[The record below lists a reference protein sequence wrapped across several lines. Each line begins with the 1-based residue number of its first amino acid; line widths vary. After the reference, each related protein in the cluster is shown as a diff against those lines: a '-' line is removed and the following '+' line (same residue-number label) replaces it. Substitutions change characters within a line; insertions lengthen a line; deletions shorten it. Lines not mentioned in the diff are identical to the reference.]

1 MNQRKTKAFFEG
13 RDIYAYNIF
22 GAHLE
27 ANGVRFRVYA
37 PNAKNISVIGSFN
50 NWDDQASKM
59 KKDKRGIWE
68 CFVEGA
74 KDKDSYKYR
83 VWQANGELVDKMD
96 PYAFYSEL
104 RPNTASIVSDLSYDG
119 WTDKEWLNQRN
130 KGFDSPVNIY
140 EMHVGS
146 WRKDDEN
153 EEFVQYHEIE
163 KELIE
168 HCKKHHFTHVEVMPL
183 CEIGRAS
190 CRERV

>member
-1 MNQRKTKAFFEG
+1 MDQRKTKAFFEG
-13 RDIYAYNIF
+13 RDIHAYNIF

-27 ANGVRFRVYA
+27 ENGVRFRVYA
-37 PNAKNISVIGSFN
+37 PNAKNISVIGTFN
-50 NWDDQASKM
+50 DWDEKASKM

-74 KDKDSYKYR
+74 KNQDSYKYR

-104 RPNTASIVSDLSYDG
+104 RPNTASIISDLSYDG
-119 WTDKEWLNQRN
+119 WTDKEWLNKRN

-146 WRKDDEN
+146 W
-153 EEFVQYHEIE
+153 
-163 KELIE
+163 
-168 HCKKHHFTHVEVMPL
+168 KKMMRMKNL
-183 CEIGRAS
+183 YNIMKLKKN
-190 CRERV
+190 